1 MMIPYPHTKA
11 WGQVPCEDVAMRIPL
26 PECWIY
32 QFRTEKAHLSLSQ
45 LAAGKIDLGSRMGSI
60 KSAHRRAGKVKGI
73 ERFLGTMETQT
84 QELMETSSGQAK
96 YEHQHKAIVWRVPRL
111 PKLGQ
116 GSYTNHEFVCKLA
129 LTSFDQMPEN
139 FDKHFYVEFTQPA
152 TTVSNTVLRSVSV
165 LGGSGEPPE
174 KFVKYLA
181 RHEYKLEIE
190 FTEKEMNTYAV
201 AAKLPVKEP
210 TPPESPQGD
219 PDFPEERA
227 KDSDSDSD

>member
-1 MMIPYPHTKA
+1 
-11 WGQVPCEDVAMRIPL
+11 
-26 PECWIY
+26 
-32 QFRTEKAHLSLSQ
+32 
-45 LAAGKIDLGSRMGSI
+45 
-60 KSAHRRAGKVKGI
+60 
-73 ERFLGTMETQT
+73 
-84 QELMETSSGQAK
+84 
-96 YEHQHKAIVWRVPRL
+96 
-111 PKLGQ
+111 
-116 GSYTNHEFVCKLA
+116 